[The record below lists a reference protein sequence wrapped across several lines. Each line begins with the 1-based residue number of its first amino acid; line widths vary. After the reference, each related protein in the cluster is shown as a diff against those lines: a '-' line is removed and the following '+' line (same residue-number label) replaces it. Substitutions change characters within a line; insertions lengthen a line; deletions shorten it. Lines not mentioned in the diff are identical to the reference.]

1 MPIRKYKERR
11 NAVAF
16 SSARY
21 RPYSKLSHSLR
32 RLLCSYANCYGDE
45 AVAPS
50 FVRFTELLSSP
61 FHYSVTDVKI
71 HRKSAILGGGTF
83 CSGGNVSAKVFIFR

>member
-11 NAVAF
+11 NAIAF

-50 FVRFTELLSSP
+50 YVRFTELLSTS
-61 FHYSVTDVKI
+61 FHCSVLRVLKI
-71 HRKSAILGGGTF
+71 RIHFKY
-83 CSGGNVSAKVFIFR
+83 FRPSTSERIRIC

>member
-11 NAVAF
+11 NAIAF

-61 FHYSVTDVKI
+61 FHYSVFRFLKLNLRQYVRDVGLI
-71 HRKSAILGGGTF
+71 YR
-83 CSGGNVSAKVFIFR
+83 

>member
-11 NAVAF
+11 NAIAF

-50 FVRFTELLSSP
+50 YVRFTELLSTS
-61 FHYSVTDVKI
+61 FHCSVLRVMKLYLLQDIRDVGLIK
-71 HRKSAILGGGTF
+71 R
-83 CSGGNVSAKVFIFR
+83 

>member
-11 NAVAF
+11 NAIAF

-45 AVAPS
+45 AAAPS
-50 FVRFTELLSSP
+50 MSVSLSYFVVP
-61 FHYSVTDVKI
+61 FIVQ
-71 HRKSAILGGGTF
+71 F
-83 CSGGNVSAKVFIFR
+83 CGL